1 MTENDGVYKF
11 IEYLDA
17 LNEQIT
23 TFKSV
28 VGATEIMD
36 ELPLTD
42 EQIEASNVFLNELQ
56 TEWQKQFLE
65 FLEFGIEW
73 IKMQNNGEGL

>member
-1 MTENDGVYKF
+1 MTENDGIYKF

-17 LNEQIT
+17 LNEQIV

-28 VGATEIMD
+28 VTATEIMG

-56 TEWQKQFLE
+56 KEWQKQFLE
-65 FLEFGIEW
+65 FLEFGVKW
-73 IKMQNNGEGL
+73 IKMQNNGDVE